1 MKRKVLHVTLC
12 MIACLFFNLFSVKAA
27 GPIVKGVTVFLSNLT
42 EDNQTLVN
50 ELAENAVK
58 DVYIQVKS
66 ATGEFPVGAPI
77 KDFVTKAHTAGM
89 KVYMGYVVNLDTYY
103 YNKNPKSC
111 IYHNPKPPTLN
122 PYPMNDNR
130 INLLYPGYKEYV
142 VDNIAFFLEE
152 YNFDGVFLD
161 QLRYNHF
168 VYSFDTHTNQRAAQ
182 LGCDTLKVLGY
193 FNTAAN
199 YTTYAT
205 NNGII
210 DLYEA
215 RTDPDVNIYYD
226 LRKTV
231 LSEYLTAIRDTMDVV
246 RPGLTLSAI
255 FNPEFGKAALCHY
268 AQDYSLQT
276 EFMDQVWPMA
286 HMGTFSQSNTDWV
299 GTTTQTALDLVN
311 GKCDLVTYIA
321 QTASYTPAILNEQ
334 ITKAIAAGSNGIVV
348 ASYNTITSSSAW
360 STIKTNFEAWGETAL
375 NNVYADRILSQNS
388 PNPFSIQTEIAF
400 KVENQGKVELNVFD
414 ALGRKVSSLVNKN
427 LVPGTY
433 KVNFEANGLSDGIYF
448 YRLEM
453 DGLNAVR
460 KMVLKK

>member
-1 MKRKVLHVTLC
+1 MKRKVLQVTLC
-12 MIACLFFNLFSVKAA
+12 MIACMFFTLFSVKAA

-58 DVYIQVKS
+58 DVYIQIKN
-66 ATGEFPVGAPI
+66 AAGEFPAEAPLT
-77 KDFVTKAHTAGM
+77 DFITKVHGAGM

-103 YNKNPKSC
+103 YNENPKSC
-111 IYHNPKPPTLN
+111 IYHNPKPPTYPN

-142 VDNIAFFLEE
+142 VDNIGFFLEK

-193 FNTAAN
+193 FNTAEN
-199 YTTYAT
+199 YATYAT

-210 DLYEA
+210 DLYDA
-215 RTDPDVNIYYD
+215 RTDPDVNIFYD

-231 LSEYLTAIRDTMDVV
+231 LSEYLTAIRDTMDAV
-246 RPGLTLSAI
+246 RPGLKLSAI
-255 FNPEFGKAALCHY
+255 FMPEFGKAALCHY
-268 AQDYSLQT
+268 GQDYTLQT
-276 EFMDQVWPMA
+276 EFMDEVWPSA
-286 HMGTFSQSNTDWV
+286 HMQSFGQSNTDWV
-299 GTTTQTALDLVN
+299 KTTTQTIMELVN
-311 GKCDLVTYIA
+311 GKCDVVTYIA
-321 QTASYTPAILNEQ
+321 QSSGYTPEILTEQ
-334 ITKAIAAGSNGIVV
+334 IEKAIEAGSNGIVV
-348 ASYNTITSSSAW
+348 ASYNTITSTSSW
-360 STIKTNFEAWGETAL
+360 NSIKTAFETWTAL
-375 NNVYADRILSQNS
+375 NNVHVDMDILSQNL
-388 PNPFSIQTEIAF
+388 PNPFSTQTEIAF
-400 KVENQGKVELNVFD
+400 KVEKQGKVELNVFD
-414 ALGRKVSSLVNKN
+414 ALGRKVSSLVNKD

-433 KVNFEANGLSDGIYF
+433 KVNFNANGLSDGIYF

-453 DGLNAVR
+453 NGLNIVKKMMLR
-460 KMVLKK
+460 K